1 MGIAWVPHPEF
12 VLRKG
17 DRAMRAIASVQ
28 LLAIVVAVLAVSGT
42 ADASHRA
49 EARYQPA
56 RYEDGSAIVYAKVS
70 SVEPLIEQ
78 VRTQVP
84 VRECYETTAYAPP
97 AYSPGAPRSTVGST
111 VVGGVIGGVIGDQ
124 FGRGEGRDAMRLF
137 GALVGAAMGHEAAT
151 RRQAAYYPQAATQP
165 YPVTEC
171 TTRYETRVEDR
182 TSGYR
187 VGYVYDG
194 REYFTQMGSP
204 PGDRIPIE
212 VSVRPAY

>member
-1 MGIAWVPHPEF
+1 MCA
-12 VLRKG
+12 K
-17 DRAMRAIASVQ
+17 ASVQ
-28 LLAIVVAVLAVSGT
+28 LLAIAVALLVVSGT
-42 ADASHRA
+42 ADASHRGQG
-49 EARYQPA
+49 RYQPA
-56 RYEDGSAIVYAKVS
+56 RYDDGSAIVYAQVS

-97 AYSPGAPRSTVGST
+97 AYTSGAPRSTVGST

-151 RRQAAYYPQAATQP
+151 RRQAAYYPQAASQP

-171 TTRYETRVEDR
+171 TTRFETRVEER

-187 VGYVYDG
+187 VGYMYDG
-194 REYFTQMGSP
+194 REYFTRMAGP

-212 VSVRPAY
+212 VSVRPAF